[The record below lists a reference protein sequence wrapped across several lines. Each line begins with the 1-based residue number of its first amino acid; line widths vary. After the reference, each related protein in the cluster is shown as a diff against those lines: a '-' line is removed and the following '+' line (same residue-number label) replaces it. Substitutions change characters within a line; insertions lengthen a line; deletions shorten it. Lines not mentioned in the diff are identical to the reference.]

1 MELLVGNPVHVYT
14 LLDRLVR
21 GLPGLLAG
29 VSSQLGDSIN
39 LVTGHLAQLGLG
51 DVEAAGQALVR
62 IQFAYRCPVSAP
74 PVLTSCWLQAGP
86 GGPGPRPHLR
96 GADPG
101 QAHQP
106 PDGGHRP
113 EQVRGPARGGVA
125 SSVITQVQRAAA
137 PAAQPRARVRGCDR
151 VGGGGAAAGRGRGG
165 EAVRAARPGH
175 GQARAQPALGGQ
187 PRSRSP
193 QLRYT
198 VCRSNPHEET
208 TPMKSSLPER

>member
-74 PVLTSCWLQAGP
+74 PAPSAPLAGCRLDPADLARGLICGVQTRARLTSRQMVDIARSRCGP
-86 GGPGPRPHLR
+86 G
-96 GADPG
+96 
-101 QAHQP
+101 Q
-106 PDGGHRP
+106 
-113 EQVRGPARGGVA
+113 
-125 SSVITQVQRAAA
+125 
-137 PAAQPRARVRGCDR
+137 
-151 VGGGGAAAGRGRGG
+151 GRCG
-165 EAVRAARPGH
+165 
-175 GQARAQPALGGQ
+175 L
-187 PRSRSP
+187 
-193 QLRYT
+193 
-198 VCRSNPHEET
+198 
-208 TPMKSSLPER
+208 